1 MNKFLKVSGMGE
13 LHLDIIR
20 DRLLNHY
27 KVKANMGKV
36 SISYRASIETESTE
50 THTASVEVNGGVE

>member
-1 MNKFLKVSGMGE
+1 MGE

-36 SISYRASIETESTE
+36 SISYRSSIDGEYEETVST
-50 THTASVEVNGGVE
+50 SVEVNGNFQYYNQVGN